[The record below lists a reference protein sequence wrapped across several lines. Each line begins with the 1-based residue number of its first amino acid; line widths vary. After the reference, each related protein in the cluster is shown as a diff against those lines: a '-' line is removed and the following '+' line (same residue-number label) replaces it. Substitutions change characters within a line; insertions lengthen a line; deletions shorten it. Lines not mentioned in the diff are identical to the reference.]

1 VSPKAPSP
9 SRQRTLALATT
20 TADRNPIP
28 DLSGPVEGPTFVV
41 ENVSVTVAACRSK
54 KLTGEHALAF
64 GFASIPD
71 VVIDYVR
78 KVFAD
83 ANDKVSR
90 TLTNQPSFHEPFL
103 DSLLITELTAAP
115 PAFFAAEQIGL
126 EIETHWLGG
135 RWMYERFEIADIA
148 LFITLRRQ
156 GRLEARKVALLQTKR
171 LYSREAPVT
180 PLERSD
186 YVIGI
191 GRLVDRAEPM
201 RPLCQQRAY
210 GFDESSTYDALT
222 AGDEQIERI
231 ETYMKT
237 RDLPVFYG
245 FYNPLIVPYRG
256 LFPPAPDANTELAN
270 VTGCRVIPA
279 TEVHAAVA
287 RLPAGRHPSF
297 TVLDLGAPLDATDPA
312 SDHGWRLERFVADE
326 VLRCRQ
332 GKLYDSAM
340 DPNLDAL
347 LYRRGAPITAAISI
361 TIDLGGEP
369 PA

>member
-1 VSPKAPSP
+1 M
-9 SRQRTLALATT
+9 
-20 TADRNPIP
+20 
-28 DLSGPVEGPTFVV
+28 
-41 ENVSVTVAACRSK
+41 
-54 KLTGEHALAF
+54 AF
-64 GFASIPD
+64 GFSSIPE

-78 KVFAD
+78 KIFAD

-103 DSLLITELTAAP
+103 DSLLITELTAAA

-156 GRLEARKVALLQTKR
+156 GQLGARKVALLQTKR
-171 LYSREAPVT
+171 LYSREVAVT
-180 PLERSD
+180 PLDRSD
-186 YVIGI
+186 YMIGI
-191 GRLVDRAEPM
+191 GRLVDRPEPT
-201 RPLCQQRAY
+201 RPLSQQRTF
-210 GFDESSTYDALT
+210 GFDDASTYDALT
-222 AGDEQIERI
+222 AGDGQIERI
-231 ETYMKT
+231 EDYMKA

-245 FYNPLIVPYRG
+245 LYNPLVVPHRG
-256 LFPPAPDANTELAN
+256 MFPPAPDANASQAN
-270 VTGCRVIPA
+270 HTGCRIIPA
-279 TEVHAAVA
+279 LQVHASVA
-287 RLPAGRHPSF
+287 GLMEGQHPSF
-297 TVLDLGAPLDATDPA
+297 AGLCLKEPLDPTDPE
-312 SDHGWRLERFVADE
+312 SRHGWRLEHFVADE

-332 GKLYDSAM
+332 GRLYDNAM

-361 TIDLGGEP
+361 TIDLGADS

>member
-1 VSPKAPSP
+1 M
-9 SRQRTLALATT
+9 
-20 TADRNPIP
+20 
-28 DLSGPVEGPTFVV
+28 
-41 ENVSVTVAACRSK
+41 SVTGGLGTDFGRRGRR
-54 KLTGEHALAF
+54 GEYAVAF
-64 GFASIPD
+64 GFANIPD

-103 DSLLITELTAAP
+103 DSLLITELTASP

-135 RWMYERFEIADIA
+135 RGMYKRFEIADIA

-171 LYSREAPVT
+171 LYSREVPVT
-180 PLERSD
+180 RMDRSD
-186 YVIGI
+186 YIIGI
-191 GRLVDRAEPM
+191 GRLVDRPEPM
-201 RPLCQQRAY
+201 RPLSQQRAF
-210 GFDESSTYDALT
+210 GFDDSSTYDALT
-222 AGDEQIERI
+222 ASDEQIERI

-256 LFPPAPDANTELAN
+256 LFPPAPDANAELAN
-270 VTGCRVIPA
+270 VMGCRVIPA
-279 TEVHAAVA
+279 TDVHASVA
-287 RLPAGRHPSF
+287 GLAKGQHPTF
-297 TVLDLGAPLDATDPA
+297 AHLGLAAPLDTTDPA

-326 VLRCRQ
+326 VLSCRQ

-361 TIDLGGEP
+361 SIDLGFEP
-369 PA
+369 AA

>member
-1 VSPKAPSP
+1 M
-9 SRQRTLALATT
+9 
-20 TADRNPIP
+20 
-28 DLSGPVEGPTFVV
+28 
-41 ENVSVTVAACRSK
+41 
-54 KLTGEHALAF
+54 AF

-71 VVIDYVR
+71 VVIEYVR

-135 RWMYERFEIADIA
+135 RWMYDRFEIADIA
-148 LFITLRRQ
+148 LFITLRHQ
-156 GRLEARKVALLQTKR
+156 GRLEARKVALIQTKR
-171 LYSREAPVT
+171 LYSREVAVT
-180 PLERSD
+180 PLDRSD
-186 YVIGI
+186 YMIGI
-191 GRLVDRAEPM
+191 GRLVDRPEPM
-201 RPLCQQRAY
+201 RPLNQQRAF
-210 GFDESSTYDALT
+210 GFDDSSTYDALT

-231 ETYMKT
+231 ETYMRT

-245 FYNPLIVPYRG
+245 FYNPLAVPYQG
-256 LFPPAPDANTELAN
+256 MFPPAPDANTELPN
-270 VTGCRVIPA
+270 ETGCRVIPA
-279 TEVHAAVA
+279 PHVHATVA
-287 RLPAGRHPSF
+287 GLAKGQHPTFANLSL
-297 TVLDLGAPLDATDPA
+297 TKPLDATDPA

-347 LYRRGAPITAAISI
+347 LYRRGAPITAAIAI
-361 TIDLGGEP
+361 TIDLGAEP
-369 PA
+369 SA